1 MLKTDLFFQL
11 KFFSVKTVIFLNFIT
26 LVSKCQHYMDS
37 EKRRL
42 FEKQDWEYIIKDL
55 TYYAYSRFKFWNLLY
70 EKGIKGYSP
79 EEIAYEAIEAVLSGT
94 WNWNPKKAD
103 LLSYLKFH
111 VVRGMIS
118 NLARNEEVKTS
129 NPIDILEVVDYD
141 SNYSA
146 EENFNAGQ
154 VLEIIKNSQD
164 KETILYELFILI
176 NEGAKRKDI
185 CEELE
190 ITHKEYN
197 NLIRKLKS
205 RLEKLDK
212 KQIFDSLKK

>member
-1 MLKTDLFFQL
+1 
-11 KFFSVKTVIFLNFIT
+11 
-26 LVSKCQHYMDS
+26 MDS
-37 EKRRL
+37 ETRKL

-79 EEIAYEAIEAVLSGT
+79 EEITYEAIEAVLSGK
-94 WNWNPKKAD
+94 WKWNPKKAD

-111 VVRGMIS
+111 VVRGMVA

-129 NPIDILEVVDYD
+129 NPIDILEVNHDD
-141 SNYSA
+141 DYSA
-146 EENFNAGQ
+146 EENFNANQILG
-154 VLEIIKNSQD
+154 IIKNELD
-164 KETILYELFILI
+164 KETVLYDLFILM
-176 NEGAKRKDI
+176 NEGMKRKDI
-185 CEELE
+185 CEELK
-190 ITHKEYN
+190 ISNREYN

-205 RLEKLDK
+205 RLEKMDK